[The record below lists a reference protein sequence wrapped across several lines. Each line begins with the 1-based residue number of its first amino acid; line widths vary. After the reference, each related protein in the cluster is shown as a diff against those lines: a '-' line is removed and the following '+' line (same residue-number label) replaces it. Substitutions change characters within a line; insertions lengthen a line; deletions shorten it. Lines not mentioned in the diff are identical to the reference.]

1 MGFSRQLVLMMLVA
15 TSLPCFSEAQID
27 GLMQKWIQLEGQKGK
42 LQMEWAER
50 KSELERRQQL
60 LEVEKSAL
68 NEVLSETE
76 ASTSDIDQHRKTLLT
91 DQEQLEQEQSLLAG
105 QINQAVLSIQSFQ
118 HRLPPPLADEV
129 GGKMALLDA
138 NLSQS
143 EKLER
148 LLSIFKLIDEFDQ
161 RVAIHKATI
170 DLAANNGEVARSIR
184 VTQVYLGLSQGWYLS
199 EDASEYG
206 YGRATQLGWTWWG
219 KNEAEAELGR
229 ELNPQE
235 IKNMIAI
242 IENPTLADL
251 VSLPIKLESKG
262 N

>member
-1 MGFSRQLVLMMLVA
+1 MGLSRQLVLVLLVA
-15 TSLPCFSEAQID
+15 FSLPCLSETSVD
-27 GLMQKWIQLEGQKGK
+27 GLMQKWIQLESQKGK

-60 LEVEKSAL
+60 LETEKSAL
-68 NEVLSETE
+68 SEVVSQTE
-76 ASTSDIDQHRKTLLT
+76 VSTSDMDQHRKTLLT
-91 DQEQLEQEQSLLAG
+91 DQEQLEQEQSLLTE

-118 HRLPPPLADEV
+118 YKLPPPLADEV
-129 GGKMALLDA
+129 GVKMGLLDT

-148 LLSIFKLIDEFDQ
+148 LLSIFKLIDEFNQ

-170 DLAANNGEVARSIR
+170 DLAANNDEAARSIR
-184 VTQVYLGLSQGWYLS
+184 VTQIYLGLSQGWYLS

-206 YGRATQLGWTWWG
+206 YGRATQLGWKWWS
-219 KNEAEAELGR
+219 KNELEAELGR
-229 ELNPQE
+229 ELDPQE

>member
-1 MGFSRQLVLMMLVA
+1 MVFSRQLVLMMLLVV
-15 TSLPCFSEAQID
+15 SLPCFSEVQVD
-27 GLMQKWIQLEGQKGK
+27 ELMQKWIQLESQKGK

-50 KSELERRQQL
+50 KSELERRQKL
-60 LEVEKSAL
+60 LEAEKSSL
-68 NEVLSETE
+68 NEVLSQTE
-76 ASTSDIDQHRKTLLT
+76 ASTSDMDQHRKTLLT
-91 DQEQLEQEQSLLAG
+91 DQEQLEQEQSLLSE
-105 QINQAVLSIQSFQ
+105 QINQAVLSVKSIQ

-129 GGKMALLDA
+129 GVKMGLLDA

-148 LLSIFKLIDEFDQ
+148 LLSIFKLIDEFNK

-170 DLAANNGEVARSIR
+170 DLPANDDAIVRSIR

-206 YGRATQLGWTWWG
+206 YGRATQLGWKWWD
-219 KNEAEAELGR
+219 KNQVEEELGR

-235 IKNMIAI
+235 IKNMIVI